1 MPVLVARGENGEKF
15 ADERDILDLSDGLA
29 PRMQIAALAERDQLL
44 DDRAQILFL
53 RQRGDDLLVLDERLA
68 HIGKHRL
75 AMFMRA
81 AEAALGVSVIHGV
94 LRYFRGRRAKL
105 RPHPFAS
112 RSLWTRGRDNP
123 ISNVPRTAWRVHRYC
138 PAASR

>member
-1 MPVLVARGENGEKF
+1 
-15 ADERDILDLSDGLA
+15 
-29 PRMQIAALAERDQLL
+29 MQAAALAERDQLL
-44 DDRAQILFL
+44 DDLAQILRL
-53 RQRGDDLLVLDERLA
+53 RQRGDDLLVLDQRLA

-75 AMFMRA
+75 TMFMRA

-94 LRYFRGRRAKL
+94 LRYFRGRRAKV
-105 RPHPFAS
+105 RPLPLHPARFGHEG
-112 RSLWTRGRDNP
+112 TNNP

>member
-44 DDRAQILFL
+44 DDRAQILCL

-81 AEAALGVSVIHGV
+81 AEAAFGVSVIHGV
-94 LRYFRGRRAKL
+94 LRYYRGRRAKV
-105 RPHPFAS
+105 RPRRLHPACF
-112 RSLWTRGRDNP
+112 GREGSDNP

-138 PAASR
+138 